1 MVPRDSVQASGWRGR
16 GSNSPKTFKLLPRQH
31 GSEVRSHCLEA
42 RRTDRTPVSPA
53 AHAAGPFSHV
63 AQFLSVHRN
72 WTFLEANGD
81 VVALSCQLEG
91 PFLVDVILAQ
101 RHLTESPPPNVSL
114 HLGPK
119 RKRSSRKQ
127 SALSPDHAGA
137 HFQSPSITCSKITE
151 TEHTPNTP

>member
-1 MVPRDSVQASGWRGR
+1 MVLRDSVQASGWRGR

-72 WTFLEANGD
+72 RTFLEANGD

-91 PFLVDVILAQ
+91 PLLVDVILAQ
-101 RHLTESPPPNVSL
+101 RHLTESPPPQCVPS
-114 HLGPK
+114 PWPQEK
-119 RKRSSRKQ
+119 KKQ
-127 SALSPDHAGA
+127 S
-137 HFQSPSITCSKITE
+137 E
-151 TEHTPNTP
+151 TVSTVPRPCRCTFPVPIHNLL